1 MDDRLKQLL
10 DALRDPGAPL
20 DAATVDSLLE
30 EYPFF
35 TLPAVLALQGRCG
48 TVDEP
53 RRRDLMAAVA
63 LNASDPAGFMQ
74 LVDRDSDVWSQ
85 FYPPEK
91 AAEVTTVD
99 AIATFLDNYGHSTP
113 EEDRLLERLIFNP
126 TPDYSTML
134 AREEEGSEPDPGD
147 AAEGTQDAL
156 INSFII
162 KSRHEGHFPSSL
174 PPAEDEPE
182 ACELPKTTPSADE
195 HPVEPREHVKDT
207 SLSESLAKI
216 YIKQRRYD
224 KAYEI
229 ISSLSLNNPKK
240 SVYFA
245 DQLRFLQKLMLN
257 SKYAKE

>member
-10 DALRDPGAPL
+10 EALRDTAAPL
-20 DAATVDSLLE
+20 DAAAVDALLE

-35 TLPAVLALQGRCG
+35 TLPAVLALKGRCG
-48 TVDEP
+48 AVDES

-63 LNASDPAGFMQ
+63 LNASDPAGLMQ
-74 LVDRDSDVWSQ
+74 LIDRDSEVWSQ

-91 AAEVTTVD
+91 PAEVTTVD

-134 AREEEGSEPDPGD
+134 AREEENSEPNPDD

-156 INSFII
+156 INSFIL
-162 KSRHEGHFPSSL
+162 KSRHEGHFPSSIS
-174 PPAEDEPE
+174 PDEEEPE
-182 ACELPKTTPSADE
+182 ESPKAVPPVDE
-195 HPVEPREHVKDT
+195 RPVEPREHVNDT

-257 SKYAKE
+257 SSHAKG

>member
-10 DALRDPGAPL
+10 DALRNPDAPL
-20 DAATVDSLLE
+20 DAATVDALLE

-35 TLPAVLALQGRCG
+35 TLPAVLALKGRCG
-48 TVDEP
+48 AIDES

-63 LNASDPAGFMQ
+63 LNASDPAGLMQ
-74 LVDRDSDVWSQ
+74 LIDRDSEVWSQ

-91 AAEVTTVD
+91 PAEVTTVD

-134 AREEEGSEPDPGD
+134 AREEENSEPNPDD
-147 AAEGTQDAL
+147 AAEGSQDAL
-156 INSFII
+156 INSFIL

-174 PPAEDEPE
+174 PHDDEEPE
-182 ACELPKTTPSADE
+182 AREKPKAAPPPDE
-195 HPVEPREHVKDT
+195 HPVEPREPVNDT

-257 SKYAKE
+257 SSYAKE